1 MDNFQQNLQI
11 QIDKKELNQAV
22 KHIINAIS
30 RTVKKKTKKFST
42 KTKEALKPQKKCCE
56 AC

>member
-30 RTVKKKTKKFST
+30 RTVKKKNKKIQHKNKRGS
-42 KTKEALKPQKKCCE
+42 KASKEVL
-56 AC
+56 